1 MKRFFEHRG
10 LSRKNI
16 VTLIGIGLFFYF
28 SYHLIQGQ
36 RSAMRYLTLEQTISR
51 MEQQKEELK
60 SKREDLET
68 KVAMLRPNSI
78 NKDLLEER
86 ARIVLGFRKTG
97 EMDVLNGDVH

>member
-1 MKRFFEHRG
+1 
-10 LSRKNI
+10 
-16 VTLIGIGLFFYF
+16 
-28 SYHLIQGQ
+28 
-36 RSAMRYLTLEQTISR
+36 